1 MRSQKF
7 TMRGKKRKEFID
19 YFEKIG
25 ESREELPEQET
36 RFEGKGWTV
45 TVGPES
51 EVKIGTIGFPEVP
64 VTITC
69 EDDSFDAFVREYR
82 LKFMTAGG

>member
-7 TMRGKKRKEFID
+7 IMRGKKRQEFLA
-19 YFEKIG
+19 YFEGIG
-25 ESREELPEQET
+25 GRREEIPEHET
-36 RFEGKGWTV
+36 RFDGKDWTV

-51 EVKIGTIGFPEVP
+51 EVKIGAIGFSEVP
-64 VTITC
+64 ITITC
-69 EDDSFDAFVREYR
+69 EVERFDAFVKEYR